1 MNTLR
6 LPLTTLAIAAVA
18 ALSGCSG
25 PQEDVRISFC
35 KDLTWVKLDSPPEL
49 IWQDDRQEIR
59 RPVEAKIMLDFS
71 VGSRSGNAV
80 CVYDYATTDENVM
93 THADP
98 LSAYATVPSSMTING
113 RALSEKKL
121 NELVANTAKLQS
133 IKVADGILES
143 IANFADDLRNGL
155 RQ

>member
-1 MNTLR
+1 MKKLK
-6 LPLTTLAIAAVA
+6 LLFLAPTIVAVS

-35 KDLTWVKLDSPPEL
+35 KDLTWVKLSSPQEL
-49 IWQDDRQEIR
+49 VWQEIRQEIR
-59 RPVEAKIMLDFS
+59 RPEYAKITLDYS
-71 VGSRSGNAV
+71 VGTKAGHSV

-98 LSAYATVPSSMTING
+98 LSAYATVPSGMTVNG

-143 IANFADDLRNGL
+143 ITNFVDDLRDGL